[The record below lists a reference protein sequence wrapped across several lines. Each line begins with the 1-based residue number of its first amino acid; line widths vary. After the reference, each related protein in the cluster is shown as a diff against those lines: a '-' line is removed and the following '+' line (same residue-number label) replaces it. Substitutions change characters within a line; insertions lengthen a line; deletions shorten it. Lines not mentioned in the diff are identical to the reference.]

1 MNKNRVALIWAALI
15 LAVASA
21 SAVELLDE
29 QVARFACLVIVLAA
43 LIHIGRAPCAA
54 DLGRKDS

>member
-1 MNKNRVALIWAALI
+1 MNKNRAALLWAALI

-29 QVARFACLVIVLAA
+29 QVARFAYLLIVVAA
-43 LIHIGRAPCAA
+43 LIHIGRAPCAVQLA
-54 DLGRKDS
+54 RKDS